1 LLAIDHFD
9 VTQLLLNERMV
20 TFAIAIAA
28 TADVAFQL
36 NVSDRKE
43 RNDCKPVM
51 GRSVI
56 NERKVVA
63 IAVIM
68 ISVFALMALTQ
79 EITDAWRRQLQGA
92 SPDTDRTLATARDF
106 AYSALWMSYG
116 AGLMLV
122 GFWKKSRF
130 IRWQA
135 LILIGASVCKV
146 FFYDMS
152 SLDRGYRILSFL
164 ALGLI
169 LLATSFLYQR
179 SSRAQR
185 SG

>member
-1 LLAIDHFD
+1 MAFAVAI
-9 VTQLLLNERMV
+9 T
-20 TFAIAIAA
+20 A
-28 TADVAFQL
+28 TADVAYQL
-36 NVSDRKE
+36 NGSDKEERIERKPA
-43 RNDCKPVM
+43 R
-51 GRSVI
+51 GQSAI
-56 NERKVVA
+56 NERKAVA

-68 ISVFALMALTQ
+68 ISVFALVALTQ

-92 SPDTDRTLATARDF
+92 SPGADRTLATARDF
-106 AYSALWMSYG
+106 AYPALWMSYG

-122 GFWKKSRF
+122 GFWKESRF

-135 LILIGASVCKV
+135 LILIGATVCKV
-146 FFYDMS
+146 FLYDMS

-179 SSRAQR
+179 WSRAKPRGDQQQPLT
-185 SG
+185 